1 MLAKAK
7 EEWEQ
12 EQVDKQGEKERYL
25 AERITSLHTSGLSYS
40 QLQVD
45 SWEWRGCLCGH
56 VELHRTL
63 RSCIRKFNLELQFMP
78 SFPFLEG
85 GIIHIS
91 LGFLIFL
98 KKILSLFFYK

>member
-7 EEWEQ
+7 EEWDQ

-25 AERITSLHTSGLSYS
+25 AERITPMHISGLSYS

-45 SWEWRGCLCGH
+45 FWFSGCLGGH

-63 RSCIRKFNLELQFMP
+63 RSCIRSLIQNSSSCHLFP
-78 SFPFLEG
+78 SQKVE
-85 GIIHIS
+85 
-91 LGFLIFL
+91 
-98 KKILSLFFYK
+98 